1 MKEKVERWLDFLHIY
16 IYTHIY
22 INPHTPL
29 DKISEK
35 EKKIEM
41 MRFFRF
47 INSQKNYNEW
57 KLKLDNFILKRY
69 HFLAANKH

>member
-1 MKEKVERWLDFLHIY
+1 MKEKVERWLHFLHTY
-16 IYTHIY
+16 IYTY
-22 INPHTPL
+22 LYKSTHTSRL
-29 DKISEK
+29 KISEK

-47 INSQKNYNEW
+47 INSQNNYNEW

-69 HFLAANKH
+69 HFLAANN

>member
-1 MKEKVERWLDFLHIY
+1 MYIHIY
-16 IYTHIY
+16 KYTC
-22 INPHTPL
+22 TSRFV
-29 DKISEK
+29 KISEK